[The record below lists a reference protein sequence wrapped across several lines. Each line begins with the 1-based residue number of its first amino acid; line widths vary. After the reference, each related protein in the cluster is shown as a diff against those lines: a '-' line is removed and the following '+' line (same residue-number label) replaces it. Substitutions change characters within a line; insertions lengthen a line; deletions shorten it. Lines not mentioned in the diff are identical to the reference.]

1 MTRSK
6 FSVDRIEGSRL
17 CGRHPR
23 VPNRIVMVRS
33 SDWIPTIRSFF
44 LRIRRRK
51 TAETVLSL
59 PPDDSRGPPS
69 MHAGEETLLVTRPT
83 RLIALRYWTAMFVA
97 LILAGVF
104 GFHVPRF
111 FGSSALN
118 YSVAGIDLG
127 VILAGFFLFLAL
139 LAFLAAELKRKTIRY
154 IITDNKIIREDGIL
168 NKNTEM
174 IPYTQLER
182 VDLHQSFGQRIL
194 KIGTIVVDTG
204 DDTLSIDM
212 VRHPA
217 KVQALLSNRLGRRA
231 WDGQT
236 PPGQQAPQKK

>member
-1 MTRSK
+1 
-6 FSVDRIEGSRL
+6 
-17 CGRHPR
+17 
-23 VPNRIVMVRS
+23 
-33 SDWIPTIRSFF
+33 
-44 LRIRRRK
+44 
-51 TAETVLSL
+51 
-59 PPDDSRGPPS
+59 

-83 RLIALRYWTAMFVA
+83 RLIALRYWTAMFLA

-204 DDTLSIDM
+204 DDKLSIEM

-217 KVQALLSNRLGRRA
+217 KVQELLSNRLGRRA

-236 PPGQQAPQKK
+236 PAGQQPPQKK

>member
-1 MTRSK
+1 
-6 FSVDRIEGSRL
+6 
-17 CGRHPR
+17 
-23 VPNRIVMVRS
+23 
-33 SDWIPTIRSFF
+33 
-44 LRIRRRK
+44 
-51 TAETVLSL
+51 
-59 PPDDSRGPPS
+59 

-83 RLIALRYWTAMFVA
+83 RLIALRYWTAMFLA

-204 DDTLSIDM
+204 DDKLSIEM

-217 KVQALLSNRLGRRA
+217 KVQELLSNRLGRRA

-236 PPGQQAPQKK
+236 PPGQQPAQKK